1 MKKIKREVYLIICTK
16 ENGSIKVITGIRR
29 CGKYYLLSEG
39 VKEDHIVKLVF
50 DKFENKKYRDPDKF
64 T

>member
-1 MKKIKREVYLIICTK
+1 MKEFKREVYLIICTK
-16 ENGSIKVITGIRR
+16 GNGSIKVITCIRR
-29 CGKYYLLSEG
+29 CSKYYLLSEV

-50 DKFENKKYRDPDKF
+50 DKFENKKYRAPDKF

>member
-1 MKKIKREVYLIICTK
+1 MKKIKRDVYLIICTK

-29 CGKYYLLSEG
+29 CGKYYLLSEV

-50 DKFENKKYRDPDKF
+50 DKFENKKYRAPDKF